1 VALHDGAAAALLLR
15 GIGILALVDLT
26 PNGRNHEVASVVA
39 VADERERSLGHLDPG
54 AIEILLQAGIELGQ
68 TAVLEVGDTLLLV
81 LDITTGAKFVSRHG
95 REIEFGAREKGGLF
109 RREGEE
115 RQAGSKG

>member
-1 VALHDGAAAALLLR
+1 MRLETKKLVSCCGC
-15 GIGILALVDLT
+15 GCGVVIGGTI
-26 PNGRNHEVASVVA
+26 
-39 VADERERSLGHLDPG
+39 RERSLGHLDPG